1 MQWVGSALD
10 TRCVC
15 LITTQCCVPPGA
27 VCGWDRVL
35 LLLCAAL
42 FDNDDEEEIP
52 KDAKLR

>member
-15 LITTQCCVPPGA
+15 LITTQCCVRPGA

-35 LLLCAAL
+35 LLCAAL
-42 FDNDDEEEIP
+42 FDNDDKEEIP